1 MKAFISAVI
10 AALVIAIGA
19 SYVLSTQQKS
29 VSTAFTTSSV
39 RVGDPGNNLIG
50 VN

>member
-1 MKAFISAVI
+1 MKAFITAVV
-10 AALVIAIGA
+10 AALAIAVGA
-19 SYVLSTQQKS
+19 SYILATQQKS